1 VLAFARACGAQRLIV
16 IAAIAPTPRPL
27 QHASAAVPARF
38 WINGHVTI
46 PQGRYRNL
54 LTGATV
60 EINDTAVS
68 LRALS
73 DGSPV
78 TLLINE

>member
-1 VLAFARACGAQRLIV
+1 
-16 IAAIAPTPRPL
+16 
-27 QHASAAVPARF
+27 
-38 WINGHVTI
+38 VTI

-54 LTGATV
+54 LTGTSV
-60 EINDTAVS
+60 EITDPDIS